1 MTTIDFNSMTLNE
14 IEQIEL
20 LTGRNIDSIMGD
32 DAPRGRAFKAIIYIY
47 KKRTDP
53 NFTFEQAGG
62 LSLEQASA
70 LFGGDEED
78 PKEN

>member
-1 MTTIDFNSMTLNE
+1 MEINFDTMTLNE

-20 LTGRNIDSIMGD
+20 LTGRSIDSIMD
-32 DAPRGRAFKAIIYIY
+32 DGAPRGRVFKAIIFVF

-53 NFTFEQAGG
+53 NFTFEQAGEF
-62 LSLEQASA
+62 SMEQATA
-70 LFGGDEED
+70 LFSGDED

>member
-1 MTTIDFNSMTLNE
+1 MEINFDTMTLNE

-20 LTGRNIDSIMGD
+20 LTGRSIDSIMD
-32 DAPRGRAFKAIIYIY
+32 DGAPRGRVFKAIIFIF

-53 NFTFEQAGG
+53 NFTFEQAGEF
-62 LSLEQASA
+62 SMEQATA
-70 LFGGDEED
+70 LFSGDDD